1 MGYIRV
7 RDFAAENNCT
17 PQNIYKHLR
26 NPNYA
31 AQLDGHVI
39 TGPGK
44 QGLLL
49 DDEAQEFLR
58 SIMYPK
64 VITVDSDAL
73 AAENA
78 ELRHAMLQLGQ
89 ENLRLATQL
98 TAVEGKLDRATLESG
113 QLQKLL
119 TASQEAKEAQEA
131 EIAQMRNDFAE
142 LTQKF
147 QATSEELA
155 QEKTLR
161 VSAETG
167 KQAAEARE
175 AALKNRSWWERLT
188 RKGE

>member
-31 AQLDGHVI
+31 AQLEGHVI

-64 VITVDSDAL
+64 MITVDSDAL
-73 AAENA
+73 AAEKA

-98 TAVEGKLDRATLESG
+98 TSVEGKLDRATLESG

-119 TASQEAKEAQEA
+119 TASQEAEEAKEAELTQV
-131 EIAQMRNDFAE
+131 RNDFAE
-142 LTQKF
+142 LTQEA
-147 QATSEELA
+147 QMIREELA
-155 QEKTLR
+155 RERALR
-161 VSAETG
+161 
-167 KQAAEARE
+167 EASESRE

>member
-31 AQLDGHVI
+31 AQLEGHTI

-44 QGLLL
+44 QGVLL
-49 DDEAQEFLR
+49 DDDAQAFLR
-58 SIMYPK
+58 TIMYPK

-78 ELRHAMLQLGQ
+78 ELRHSLLQLGQ

-98 TAVEGKLDRATLESG
+98 TSVEGKLDRATLESG

-119 TASQEAKEAQEA
+119 TASQEAEEAKDA
-131 EIAQMRNDFAE
+131 ELTQARNDFAE

-147 QATSEELA
+147 QAMSEELE
-155 QEKTLR
+155 QEKSLR
-161 VSAETG
+161 VAAETDNKALRSRG
-167 KQAAEARE
+167 LFARIF
-175 AALKNRSWWERLT
+175 KV
-188 RKGE
+188 GE